1 MNIDNKI
8 ERDIK
13 ILINHI
19 ILQKELQDAITIS
32 KTSQFFKRY
41 SNFYLTNITLWYKY
55 KCYIFYN
62 ILITIFND
70 EAKKFKPFNNKPLAG
85 NIKLINKIYNS
96 FNEYISEYPDCFNEK
111 EINHIKSNLNNQEKF
126 IIINNSIKLDEKIVI
141 YPTNFE
147 IVDEFIFNELNKRFD
162 NFSEKNYLKC
172 EVIINEE
179 KIIINYDKSNNKQKI
194 SSFLLIGES
203 NNDSLFNLKYLINFC
218 EENNRKEVFEDFLKN
233 KYETIIKKYES
244 YFI

>member
-70 EAKKFKPFNNKPLAG
+70 EAKKLKPFNNKSLSG
-85 NIKLINKIYNS
+85 NINLINKIYNS
-96 FNEYISEYPDCFNEK
+96 FKDYISEYPDRLNEN
-111 EINHIKSNLNNQEKF
+111 EINHIKSNLENQEKF
-126 IIINNSIKLDEKIVI
+126 NIITNSIKYDEKIVI

-147 IVDEFIFNELNKRFD
+147 IIDEFIFNELKKRFD
-162 NFSEKNYLKC
+162 NFSEDNYLKC
-172 EVIINEE
+172 EVIIIE
-179 KIIINYDKSNNKQKI
+179 I
-194 SSFLLIGES
+194 FLLH
-203 NNDSLFNLKYLINFC
+203 Y
-218 EENNRKEVFEDFLKN
+218 
-233 KYETIIKKYES
+233 
-244 YFI
+244 